1 MYNRL
6 IIAIILFTL
15 CIGFAGGSYICLKK
29 MAYDVEKDLSSFS
42 ESIKDGNIY
51 ISEKAINN
59 ATEKWTKY
67 ATGGLVNYTGPAWVD
82 GTPSKPEAF
91 LSAQDTERIGNAA
104 KLLAD
109 LPILNSTSN
118 ANNAISPNIGDT
130 SIEIHI
136 NVESLAS
143 DYDVDQMIER
153 VKNDILDVSKPT
165 GTSVILHK

>member
-29 MAYDVEKDLSSFS
+29 MTDDVEKVLSSFS

-67 ATGGLVNYTGPAWVD
+67 KKY
-82 GTPSKPEAF
+82 F
-91 LSAQDTERIGNAA
+91 
-104 KLLAD
+104 
-109 LPILNSTSN
+109 
-118 ANNAISPNIGDT
+118 
-130 SIEIHI
+130 
-136 NVESLAS
+136 
-143 DYDVDQMIER
+143 
-153 VKNDILDVSKPT
+153 
-165 GTSVILHK
+165 SVILDHSIFEELNIDIPTTKKLFLSGNIEDSLEKCFECIDALESIMEEQRINIGNVF